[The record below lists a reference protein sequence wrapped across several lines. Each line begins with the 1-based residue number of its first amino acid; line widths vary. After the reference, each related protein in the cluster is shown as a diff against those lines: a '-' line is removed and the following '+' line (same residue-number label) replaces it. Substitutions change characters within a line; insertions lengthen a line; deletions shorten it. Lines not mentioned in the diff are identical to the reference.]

1 MSVVQYVIARTP
13 DDIDAVRGL
22 FMEYGAS
29 LDFDL
34 CFQGFDEELATLL
47 GKYAAPSGC
56 LYLMRC
62 QNGDAVGCVGV
73 RPLAEAGCAE
83 MKRLYVRDNWR
94 GDGLGRE
101 LAHRAISFAREAG
114 YSTLRLDTLPDQMV
128 RADAMYRRLGFVP
141 TAAYHDNPVAGA
153 TYYGLSLTRGTGAQE
168 AGGLRE

>member
-1 MSVVQYVIARTP
+1 MSAVQYVIARTP

-34 CFQGFDEELATLL
+34 CFQGFDEKLATLP

-114 YSTLRLDTLPDQMV
+114 YSTLRLDIHCPIRWCGRMRCIGDWGLFQLRPIMITRWRV
-128 RADAMYRRLGFVP
+128 RPITDCP
-141 TAAYHDNPVAGA
+141 
-153 TYYGLSLTRGTGAQE
+153 
-168 AGGLRE
+168 